1 MMARLCF
8 TIPAAAV
15 LFGLLVMLAGCASG
29 SGPYRPADASRRDT
43 ARAQELTSKAAE
55 LVFTEP
61 EKAEPL
67 LREALTADLYHGPA
81 HNNLGVLY
89 LNAGQLY
96 EAASEFEWAR
106 KLMPGHPDPRLNLA
120 MTLEEA
126 GRIDEA
132 AEAYQT
138 ALEVYP
144 NHLPTLMGLTR
155 MQIRTETSDDR
166 TQQNLRTIVM
176 RTGDPSWRR
185 WAERELIRIDQ

>member
-1 MMARLCF
+1 MLLKQVYRISFSLMIVGLV
-8 TIPAAAV
+8 V
-15 LFGLLVMLAGCASG
+15 LLAGCATS
-29 SGPYRPADASRRDT
+29 SGPYSPANSARRDT

-55 LVFTEP
+55 LVFTDP

-67 LREALTADLYHGPA
+67 LREALAADLYHGPA

-89 LNAGQLY
+89 LNAGRLY

-132 AEAYQT
+132 SEAYMT

-155 MQIRTETSDDR
+155 MQIRTQSSDNR
-166 TQQNLRTIVM
+166 TIENLKTIVM
-176 RTGDPSWRR
+176 RSDDPDWRQ
-185 WAERELIRIDQ
+185 WAERELIRLDR